1 MMDIQELITRKT
13 ILNNNI
19 QKIILKKKEKNEFI
33 RSKFYK
39 SILIYNK
46 LKKDYNKIIYKTK
59 NLNLNTFKQ
68 HILENN
74 FIKSCKTEIKKKYFS
89 FREKKI
95 NKKYLNKKFKL
106 IFIKENFYWKS
117 YITIRNKNNL
127 KINSNLFFRNFF
139 KLFIYR

>member
-127 KINSNLFFRNFF
+127 KRNSNLFFRNFF